1 MPVQVYEQLTL
12 FPGDSPAN
20 PSPWLE
26 SKKDKMMIATFG
38 RRCEELSENLR
49 RVGLSV
55 RMYLES
61 CTLPLPTLYRTW
73 SVSVMTS
80 RCLLLRLRL
89 SVRSTGE
96 SDSSLW
102 PTVTTM
108 DHLPSKSEEALMR
121 EASVARPGRTRPANL
136 RDCVNPESMAM
147 WPTPT
152 AMDARGLEYN
162 LRKDATETRSILLS
176 QKAALY
182 PTVKATDYKGSGP
195 AGSVSAEHAVN
206 GNNQAPKEGTKR
218 GKGLATAV
226 RMWPT
231 PIAVNCGMT
240 ATTGGRPIEK
250 STKLQTQVMLEERKL
265 YTTPCAACSTGSTGG
280 NNHRDLRTDIGGQLN
295 PPWVEWL
302 MGFPIG
308 WTELS
313 ASETPYAP
321 PSIPDL

>member
-1 MPVQVYEQLTL
+1 MPGPVYEQLTL
-12 FPGDSPAN
+12 FPGDSLAN

-49 RVGLSV
+49 HVGLLV

-89 SVRSTGE
+89 SERTTGGSE
-96 SDSSLW
+96 SSLW

-108 DHLPSKSEEALMR
+108 DHLPAKSEEALMR
-121 EASVARPGRTRPANL
+121 EATVARPGRSRPANL

-152 AMDARGLEYN
+152 
-162 LRKDATETRSILLS
+162 
-176 QKAALY
+176 
-182 PTVKATDYKGSGP
+182 
-195 AGSVSAEHAVN
+195 VN

-218 GKGLATAV
+218 GIGLATAA

-231 PIAVNCGMT
+231 PIAGSCGMT

-265 YTTPCAACSTGSTGG
+265 YTTPCAACATGSTGG
-280 NNHRDLRTDIGGQLN
+280 GNYRDLRTDIGGQLN
-295 PPWVEWL
+295 PTWVEWL

-308 WTELS
+308 WTEFG
-313 ASETPYAP
+313 AWETPYAP
-321 PSIPDL
+321 LKPSQSSKP

>member
-12 FPGDSPAN
+12 FPGDSPAS

-89 SVRSTGE
+89 SVRSTGGSE
-96 SDSSLW
+96 SSLW

-121 EASVARPGRTRPANL
+121 EASMARPGRSRPANL
-136 RDCVNPESMAM
+136 RDCVKPESMAM

-152 AMDARGLEYN
+152 VMDSKGLERSLRMDATG
-162 LRKDATETRSILLS
+162 TRSILLS
-176 QKAALY
+176 QKVALQHNQQQIY
-182 PTVKATDYKGSGP
+182 ATPQARDYRSG
-195 AGSVSAEHAVN
+195 
-206 GNNQAPKEGTKR
+206 QKER
-218 GKGLATAV
+218 WEDPNRSRNL
-226 RMWPT
+226 
-231 PIAVNCGMT
+231 NDQC
-240 ATTGGRPIEK
+240 
-250 STKLQTQVMLEERKL
+250 
-265 YTTPCAACSTGSTGG
+265 
-280 NNHRDLRTDIGGQLN
+280 GGQLN

-313 ASETPYAP
+313 ASETPSV
-321 PSIPDL
+321 PSRPTRFSKA